1 MTVIL
6 KMTQT
11 DTKYFYNLFVLAL
24 ASILLSACAPPQTMP
39 TASNNT
45 LELRKVYSA
54 LDKQNQAINNLSAQ
68 VSELESRI
76 QLQANEIEQLRQ
88 RRISAAQPAYQPT
101 GLPAPTG
108 TTTLTQGEG
117 SPTEVYLQ
125 AFGDYASGRYQTAIS
140 GFESFLQRFPNNSY
154 ASNAQFWLA
163 DCYFNQQQ
171 YALAKG
177 EFERVLSNYPNAAKV
192 PDTLLKIAIAQLQME
207 NPDSARQT
215 INVLNQRYPKS
226 SAAQKAQELAIP

>member
-1 MTVIL
+1 MT
-6 KMTQT
+6 KAY
-11 DTKYFYNLFVLAL
+11 TKYFYNLFVLAL
-24 ASILLSACAPPQTMP
+24 TSALLSACAPPQSIP
-39 TASNNT
+39 ASSNNT

-54 LDKQNQAINNLSAQ
+54 IEKQNQNIKNLSAQ

-76 QLQANEIEQLRQ
+76 QLQSNEIEQLRQ
-88 RRISAAQPAYQPT
+88 RGATAQPAYQPT

-108 TTTLTQGEG
+108 TTVMQGEG

-125 AFGDYASGRYQTAIS
+125 AFGDYASGRYQAAIS

-177 EFERVLSNYPNAAKV
+177 EFEHVLNNYPNAAKV
-192 PDTLLKIAIAQLQME
+192 PDALLKIAIAQLQLE
-207 NPDSARQT
+207 NPDEARQT

-226 SAAQKAQELAIP
+226 SATQKAQELAIP